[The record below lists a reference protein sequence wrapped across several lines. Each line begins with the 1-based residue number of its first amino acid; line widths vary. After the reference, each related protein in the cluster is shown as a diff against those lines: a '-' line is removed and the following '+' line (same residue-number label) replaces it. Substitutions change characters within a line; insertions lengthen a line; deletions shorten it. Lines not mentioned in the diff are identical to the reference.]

1 MMRTMTTH
9 RTFGR
14 VAVVLVAVS
23 LLVLSAATVA
33 VASGGDELR
42 RIDTSNVN
50 DSHEVKEVGAHEE
63 EVDDHVEEADELGV
77 PTDDHET
84 DTEEAVAGGHEEEAS
99 GEEGEEGGHHVAWM
113 VPGWQSVFTVLAV
126 VYFGLGVT
134 LLPFIMAKEE
144 H

>member
-1 MMRTMTTH
+1 MMSMTRH
-9 RTFGR
+9 RKLGR
-14 VAVVLVAVS
+14 VAVVLLAVS
-23 LLVLSAATVA
+23 LLILSVATVA

-42 RIDTSNVN
+42 RIDTGNVN

-63 EVDDHVEEADELGV
+63 EADDHAEDADDHSV
-77 PTDDHET
+77 PSDDHET
-84 DTEEAVAGGHEEEAS
+84 DAEEAVAGGNDEEVS
-99 GEEGEEGGHHVAWM
+99 DEEGEEGGHHVAWM

>member
-1 MMRTMTTH
+1 M
-9 RTFGR
+9 
-14 VAVVLVAVS
+14 AVVLMVVS

-33 VASGGDELR
+33 VASVGELR
-42 RIDTSNVN
+42 RIDTGNVN
-50 DSHEVKEVGAHEE
+50 DSHDVKEVGAHEE
-63 EVDDHVEEADELGV
+63 ETGDQAEEADDQGA
-77 PTDDHET
+77 PSGDHEA
-84 DTEEAVAGGHEEEAS
+84 DVEEAVAGGNEEEAS
-99 GEEGEEGGHHVAWM
+99 GEEGEEGGHQVAWM

>member
-1 MMRTMTTH
+1 M
-9 RTFGR
+9 
-14 VAVVLVAVS
+14 AVVLMVVS

-33 VASGGDELR
+33 VASVGELR

-63 EVDDHVEEADELGV
+63 EVDDHTEEADEPGV

-84 DTEEAVAGGHEEEAS
+84 DAEEAVAGGNDEEASGEEGGHEEEAA

>member
-1 MMRTMTTH
+1 MTIH
-9 RTFGR
+9 RKLGR
-14 VAVVLVAVS
+14 VAVVLMAVS

-33 VASGGDELR
+33 AASVEGEELR

-50 DSHEVKEVGAHEE
+50 DAHEVKGVGVQEE
-63 EVDDHVEEADELGV
+63 EADYLEAEAAGYGEESGGVEEAAAGENG
-77 PTDDHET
+77 
-84 DTEEAVAGGHEEEAS
+84 EEAI
-99 GEEGEEGGHHVAWM
+99 GEEGEGGGHAPAWM
-113 VPGWQSVFTVLAV
+113 VPGWQSIFTVLAV